1 MAWGAV
7 ANDRMRRI
15 ALALLSAF
23 LLCMPAGVIA
33 QLVVLKIVAPSPPG
47 SGWDQIAHALRSAL
61 AENMPASAIDVYNV
75 PGGNGLVGMTQFV
88 SNQIDGDLMITGL
101 TMLDASVVTRAS
113 SAFDGLVP
121 IARLST
127 EPFAIVVPAA
137 SPMKNLADLRAAL
150 RADPARVTWAG
161 GPIGGVDQV
170 AAILLGR
177 AFGVDAT
184 LLNYVPFLTSA
195 EGGGA
200 AAEEKV
206 AAAILAYGEVQHEIS
221 AGRVRL
227 LAVTAP
233 ERVAGVDAPTL
244 IEAGIPLEIAN
255 WRGVV
260 GKPGMTR
267 LDQMRLASLTGRIVA
282 SPTWH
287 SFLERKRWRHAY
299 LPADEFGDYVRAEH
313 ARLKDALKAAGLLR
327 REPE

>member
-1 MAWGAV
+1 MWGA
-7 ANDRMRRI
+7 AADDRMRRI

-23 LLCMPAGVIA
+23 LLCVPLGALA

-47 SGWDQIAHALRSAL
+47 SGWDQIAHALRAAL
-61 AENMPASAIDVYNV
+61 SENMPASAIDVFNV
-75 PGGNGLVGMTQFV
+75 PGGNGMVGMTQFV

-101 TMLDASVVTRAS
+101 TMLDASVLTRAS
-113 SAFDGLVP
+113 AAFDGLVP

-127 EPFAIVVPAA
+127 EPFALVVPAA
-137 SPMKNLADLRAAL
+137 SPLKTLVDLRAAL

-161 GPIGGVDQV
+161 GPIGGVDHV
-170 AAILLGR
+170 ATILLGR
-177 AFGVDAT
+177 ALGVEAT

-200 AAEEKV
+200 VAEEKV
-206 AAAILAYGEVQHEIS
+206 AAAILAIGEVQQELS

-233 ERVAGVDAPTL
+233 ERVPGLDAPTL
-244 IEAGIPLEIAN
+244 IETGIPLEIAN

-267 LDQMRLASLTGRIVA
+267 NDQMRLAAMTGRIVE

-287 SFLERKRWRHAY
+287 SFLERKKWRHAY

-313 ARLKDALKAAGLLR
+313 VRLKDALKAAGILK